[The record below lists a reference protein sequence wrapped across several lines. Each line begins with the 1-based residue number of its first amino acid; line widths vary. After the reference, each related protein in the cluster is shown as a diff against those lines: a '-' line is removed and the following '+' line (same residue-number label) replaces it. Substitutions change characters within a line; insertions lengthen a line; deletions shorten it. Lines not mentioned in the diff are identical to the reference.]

1 MHIAVLKG
9 INSVVFES
17 VPLFERLMWFS
28 DFDIKWKHC
37 EGLSQASESAR
48 FFLEA
53 KDSSWLR

>member
-1 MHIAVLKG
+1 MRIAALKG
-9 INSVVFES
+9 MNSIVFEN

-28 DFDIKWKHC
+28 DFDVKWKHS

-53 KDSSWLR
+53 EDSSWLR